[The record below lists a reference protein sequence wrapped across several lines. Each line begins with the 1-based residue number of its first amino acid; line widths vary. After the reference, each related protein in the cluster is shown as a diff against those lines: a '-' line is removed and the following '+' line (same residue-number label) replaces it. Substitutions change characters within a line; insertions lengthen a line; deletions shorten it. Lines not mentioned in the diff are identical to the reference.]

1 VKHVVMADVSDLPTH
16 GFGPRTPTWWGTF
29 AFVVIEGTAFALAL
43 ATYLY
48 LRVLAQEWPLD
59 APVPNHWP
67 ATLLTIVLVLSVVP
81 NYFAAQWAK
90 QQDLRKVQIG
100 LIVMSVIGIVPL
112 VIRIF
117 EFPAL
122 RVWWDANAYGSIVWT
137 LIGMHTIHL
146 LTDVV
151 DTLVLAALMFTRHAD
166 NPRRFGD
173 VDDNAFYWNFVVLS
187 WLPIY
192 FVVYWLPRL

>member
-1 VKHVVMADVSDLPTH
+1 VRHVVVADVSDLPTH
-16 GFGPRTPTWWGTF
+16 GFGPRTPTWWGTL
-29 AFVVIEGTAFALAL
+29 AFIVIEGTGFALAL

-48 LRVLAQEWPLD
+48 LRVLAQEWPLE
-59 APVPNHWP
+59 APPPNHWP

-81 NYFAAQWAK
+81 NHFAAQSAK
-90 QQDLRKVQIG
+90 QQDLRKVRIS
-100 LIVMSVIGIVPL
+100 LIVMSVVGVLPL
-112 VIRIF
+112 IIRIF

-122 RVWWDANAYGSIVWT
+122 QVSWDSNAYGSIVWT
-137 LIGMHTIHL
+137 LLGLHTVHL

-151 DTLVLAALMFTRHAD
+151 DTLVLAVLMFTRHAK

-173 VDDNAFYWNFVVLS
+173 VDDNAFYWNFVVAS